1 MTYGIKFYGANNQ
14 LIFDSDFNS
23 GAAVTLNPYSF
34 DAQNNL
40 QPGTSTTSSAI
51 TVNNDD
57 LLFLKVNSA
66 GDLFGNMSYPTN
78 TTKTFTPSQSVGYF
92 IARKTS
98 SVGNIV
104 SGNYGLEIYDSSQNV
119 TFSTRRADS
128 SVNIHYI
135 YDDKELVH
143 QDTVYTAGA
152 GESINDFYVSI
163 GHMFRSVGTGTWG
176 CFVYGS
182 STITFSSNLNL
193 GIFGNASIPN
203 MGSVLVASVRG

>member
-1 MTYGIKFYGANNQ
+1 MTYGIEFYGANNQ

-23 GAAVTLNPYSF
+23 GAAVTLNPYYLNSGT
-34 DAQNNL
+34 L
-40 QPGTSTTSSAI
+40 TPGVSTTSSAI
-51 TVNNDD
+51 TINNED
-57 LLFLKVNSA
+57 LLFVRVSSGNLY
-66 GDLFGNMSYPTN
+66 GNMSYPTS

-104 SGNYGLEIYDSSQNV
+104 SGNYGLEIYDSNQNV

-135 YDDKELVH
+135 YDDKELTH
-143 QDTVYTAGA
+143 
-152 GESINDFYVSI
+152 NDSVWSSSTTGIYVSI
-163 GHMFRSVGTGTWG
+163 GHMFYSVGSGTWG

-182 STITFSSNLNL
+182 NTITFSSNLNL
-193 GIFGNASIPN
+193 GVFGNASIPN